1 MGMALMKEGCM
12 MRDMYERMP
21 IGRLREIARESH
33 ADHDP
38 EAPRIFVSRVLDMEV
53 ERRTWFA
60 HENLGFQ
67 PFSSTAKL
75 GEHPGGGTAAADPL
89 AIAYDRGIRVHAAHE
104 EARQFLAYA
113 KLKPRALLAALIQA
127 AKTDRRVT
135 GPWGKSYDQI
145 AADLAPY
152 AQSLGF
158 APGVGAGITLVCFET
173 EARAMLG
180 KRRGCHVPGSAEER
194 ELLARRWEQAVEGCA
209 RMVETEHQVPLF
221 NKGQAI
227 KRAALE
233 ARAQMIML
241 AKIG

>member
-1 MGMALMKEGCM
+1 MGMALMKEGST

-38 EAPRIFVSRVLDMEV
+38 EATRVFVSRVLDMEV

-89 AIAYDRGIRVHAAHE
+89 AIAYDRGIRMHAAHE

-145 AADLAPY
+145 AADLGQY
-152 AQSLGF
+152 AQRLGF
-158 APGVGAGITLVCFET
+158 APGIGAGATFVCFET
-173 EARAMLG
+173 EASVL
-180 KRRGCHVPGSAEER
+180 RGDRKSCHIPRSAEER
-194 ELLARRWEQAVEGCA
+194 DLLAQRWEQAAERHE
-209 RMVETEHQVPLF
+209 RMMEKKHQVLLF
-221 NKGQAI
+221 NKGQSI
-227 KRAALE
+227 KDAAKS
-233 ARAQMIML
+233 ARIQLLLL
-241 AKIG
+241 AKL

>member
-1 MGMALMKEGCM
+1 MALSKEGST
-12 MRDMYERMP
+12 MREMYEQMP
-21 IGRLREIARESH
+21 IGRLREFARESH
-33 ADHDP
+33 AGHDP
-38 EAPRIFVSRVLDMEV
+38 EATRIFVSRVLDMEV

-104 EARQFLAYA
+104 EARQFLEYA
-113 KLKPRALLAALIQA
+113 KLRPRALLAALIQA

-145 AADLAPY
+145 AADLGPY
-152 AQSLGF
+152 AQRLGF
-158 APGVGAGITLVCFET
+158 SPGIGAGATLVCFET
-173 EARAMLG
+173 EARAILG
-180 KRRGCHVPGSAEER
+180 NRKACHIPRSAEER
-194 ELLARRWEQAVEGCA
+194 NLLAGHWEQSVDGYA
-209 RMVETEHQVPLF
+209 RMVETKHQVPLF